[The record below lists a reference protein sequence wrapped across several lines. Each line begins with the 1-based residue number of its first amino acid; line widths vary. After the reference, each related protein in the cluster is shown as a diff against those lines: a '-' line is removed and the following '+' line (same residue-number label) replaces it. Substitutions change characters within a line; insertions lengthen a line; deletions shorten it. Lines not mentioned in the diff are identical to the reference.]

1 MFKNGIDM
9 LLTRDETPTPPETS
23 TPSWEVDLP
32 DGCDNPDQAKE
43 LTMTLVHG
51 WQN

>member
-1 MFKNGIDM
+1 MFKNGMDR
-9 LLTRDETPTPPETS
+9 LLTRDETPTS
-23 TPSWEVDLP
+23 SWEVGLP